1 MSSLSE
7 ITQALIDLLASD
19 NSLGLTRVYYG
30 DQQGYPSVPSATIEH
45 EGSTREYTQ
54 TGLQTT
60 RTVECVVIV
69 YHGKAE
75 DVQTVKKELDQYA
88 QAVENRLHSD
98 STLGGLVI
106 NGLVTSMEPG
116 TVLVGRSNFYAHRLT
131 WEGLVKER
139 IGI

>member
-1 MSSLSE
+1 MSSLSA
-7 ITQALIDLLASD
+7 ITQALIDLLAGD
-19 NSLGLTRVYYG
+19 KDLGLTRVYYG
-30 DQQGYPSVPSATIEH
+30 DQQGYPSIPSASVEH
-45 EGSTREYTQ
+45 EGSTRTYTQ

-60 RTVECVVIV
+60 RIIECTIII

-88 QAVENRLHSD
+88 QAVEDLLHTD
-98 STLGGLVI
+98 STMGGLVI

-131 WEGLVKER
+131 WEGKVKER
-139 IGI
+139 IGV